1 MEARMAIDPT
11 SERLACE
18 IAEARRALVE
28 RLRETPDDWF
38 RASDLKAEV
47 RNGWSA
53 GTTGLALGDLIAD
66 GTFEVQGDPVR
77 LSG

>member
-1 MEARMAIDPT
+1 MSVDPT
-11 SERLACE
+11 SERLARE
-18 IAEARRALVE
+18 VEEARQALVD
-28 RLRETPDDWF
+28 RLRETPNDW
-38 RASDLKAEV
+38 RHASELKAEV

-66 GTFEVQGDPVR
+66 GTFQVRGDSVR